1 MMSHAM
7 APHPLLLD
15 DLTGW
20 IVGVTQ
26 PKVAKRAVVTVELD
40 VDAGWDVP
48 PVPAGLPNV
57 VVGTTTSAAALD
69 HPAAAACDVVLHVG
83 DAAAL
88 DAIVST
94 VERTPKAALALVAL
108 LREQPGRSVEEG
120 LVAESR
126 AYSELQGGPEFAHW
140 LRGHE
145 RSERGPEDDPVRM
158 ERDGHRLRLTLAR
171 PHVRNA
177 LNAAMTVALLD
188 GLAVAAADPAI
199 TIVELRGDG
208 PAFCSG
214 GDLDEFGT
222 FESPEAAH
230 ALRLD
235 RSVGRALADLSDRVV
250 AHVHGPCA
258 GSGIELP
265 AFAGRVVATPDATL
279 RLPEVAMGLIPG
291 AGGTVSLTARI
302 GRHRTARLALTGTP
316 IDAPTALDWGLV
328 DEIAQRSIG
337 S

>member
-20 IVGVTQ
+20 IVGATQ
-26 PKVAKRAVVTVELD
+26 PKLAERAVVVVDLD

-48 PVPAGLPNV
+48 PIPAGLPNV
-57 VVGTTTSAAALD
+57 VVGVTRDRDPVAHAAAG
-69 HPAAAACDVVLHVG
+69 ACDVVLG
-83 DAAAL
+83 PDDGGL
-88 DAIVST
+88 EAIVGT
-94 VERTPKAALALVAL
+94 VERTPTAAFALVAL

-126 AYSELQGGPEFAHW
+126 SYSALQGGPEFAHW
-140 LRGHE
+140 LRGHH
-145 RSERGPEDDPVRM
+145 RTDRGDEGDPVRM

-199 TIVELRGDG
+199 TIVELHGDG

-230 ALRLD
+230 ELRLE
-235 RSVGRALADLSDRVV
+235 RSIGRALADLSDRVV

-258 GSGIELP
+258 GSGVELP

-302 GRHRTARLALTGTP
+302 GRHRAAHLALTGTP
-316 IDAPTALDWGLV
+316 IDAPTALAWGLV
-328 DEIAQRSIG
+328 DELAPA
-337 S
+337 

>member
-20 IVGVTQ
+20 IVGATQ
-26 PKVAKRAVVTVELD
+26 PKLAKRAVVVAELD
-40 VDAGWDVP
+40 GDAGWDVP
-48 PVPAGLPNV
+48 PIPAGLPNV
-57 VVGTTTSAAALD
+57 VVGTTTSADPLG
-69 HPAAAACDVVLHVG
+69 HPAAAACDVVLHPG
-83 DAAAL
+83 EGAAL
-88 DAIVST
+88 DAIVGT
-94 VERTPKAALALVAL
+94 VERTPKASLALVAV

-126 AYSELQGGPEFAHW
+126 AYSELQAGPEFSHW
-140 LRGHE
+140 LRRHR
-145 RSERGPEDDPVRM
+145 RSERSAEGEPVRM
-158 ERDGHRLRLTLAR
+158 ERDGHRLRLTLTR

-199 TIVELRGDG
+199 TTVELRGDG

-230 ALRLD
+230 ALRLE
-235 RSVGRALADLSDRVV
+235 RSVGRALADLSGRV
-250 AHVHGPCA
+250 AAYVHGPCA

-265 AFAGRVVATPDATL
+265 AFAGRVVAAPGTTL

-316 IDAPTALDWGLV
+316 IDAATALGWGLV
-328 DEIAQRSIG
+328 DEIGQGPSG